1 MTIRNPTGVRLDLRH
16 TNEIKTWLS
25 SRLLPGGTPPSTPA
39 TPHNILSATHP
50 NTLPGAITR
59 GDLLYGNATP
69 LLARLPLGGIAG
81 SVVTRD
87 ATDVLWSAFALAGT
101 AAQTYT
107 FPAGSGGV
115 ATGAGTLT
123 VATGN
128 DATIVNHTHAIT
140 SSSNPGAAASIL
152 ASAATGYLQL
162 TGLGINSAPLAVGNV
177 VIQATQDASLSAEY
191 ITATADRNFSAA
203 TNWAGANW
211 LIPLSAALVDVTVSA
226 ANKTFTRVAGSFITD
241 GFQVGMSVTWTG
253 FAKIGTL
260 NNGTFV
266 ITTQTA
272 LVMTCA
278 AATLTDEVP
287 ADYVSVTA
295 TSPVFSHAVAGANA
309 ATLANVNLTAP
320 PVAGDIFQITITVV
334 TRTANTLT
342 VSIGGVAMAS
352 VIGKEAGTL
361 TAYVF
366 NIAVTGAGVLTVTPG
381 ATWLGWFDNISVKLV
396 APASSIL
403 TGKLAGGTTVL
414 ETRMPNSASLGV
426 GLGALQ
432 GSVQLYSNGFGYAA
446 LQYNTG
452 AYSNGFGGG
461 ALRYN
466 TGVGSSGF
474 GDAALYNNTGAY
486 SNGFGYAALQNNIGM
501 TSNGFGYFA
510 LQNNIGMSSNGFG
523 YAALRYNIGANSNG
537 FGHNVLY
544 ENTTGTGS
552 VAFGHNAGRG
562 YTDNNYCVFL
572 GYDTRTSIGTLTN
585 SIVIGANARGSK
597 SNQVTLGHTDVVETI
612 LRGSVLVGTITNVA
626 RNLYVATAN
635 AVTAAV
641 TYVSRRS
648 HTTSGVAAALF
659 GVGHEDELEDDAG
672 NPQVVSEQVTL
683 WAAATSGA
691 ESPLYRVTTY
701 PAGTAGPGYS
711 GHWTWAA
718 VDGTARTVI
727 PNGAGDVTGILEVLF
742 AIVESAGGI
751 AGGEIAV
758 NPGGVAVLY
767 FDGVDTL
774 TLSVA
779 ADGSATVQRT
789 AGAATFKVS
798 LWMTWI

>member
-1 MTIRNPTGVRLDLRH
+1 MTIRNPTGARLDLRH

-50 NTLPGAITR
+50 NTLPGAIIR

-69 LLARLPLGGIAG
+69 LLARLALGGIAG

-87 ATDVLWSAFALAGT
+87 AADVLWSGFALAGT

-140 SSSNPGAAASIL
+140 SSSNPGAAANIL

-191 ITATADRNFSAA
+191 ITAVADRNFSAA

-226 ANKTFTRVAGSFITD
+226 ANKTFTRVAGSFIAD

-320 PVAGDIFQITITVV
+320 PVAGDIFQITITAV

-342 VSIGGVAMAS
+342 VSIGGVAMAA
-352 VIGKEAGTL
+352 VIGKEVGTL

-366 NIAVTGAGVLTVTPG
+366 NIAATGAGVLTVTPG
-381 ATWLGWFDNISVKLV
+381 ATWLGWFDDISVKLV
-396 APASSIL
+396 IQASSIL
-403 TGKLAGGTTVL
+403 SGKLVGGTTVL
-414 ETRMPNSASLGV
+414 ETRMPNSTSLGV
-426 GLGALQ
+426 GIGALQ
-432 GSVQLYSNGFGYAA
+432 GSVQIE
-446 LQYNTG
+446 
-452 AYSNGFGGG
+452 
-461 ALRYN
+461 
-466 TGVGSSGF
+466 SSGF
-474 GDAALYNNTGAY
+474 G
-486 SNGFGYAALQNNIGM
+486 
-501 TSNGFGYFA
+501 
-510 LQNNIGMSSNGFG
+510 
-523 YAALRYNIGANSNG
+523 
-537 FGHNVLY
+537 
-544 ENTTGTGS
+544 
-552 VAFGHNAGRG
+552 
-562 YTDNNYCVFL
+562 
-572 GYDTRTSIGTLTN
+572 
-585 SIVIGANARGSK
+585 
-597 SNQVTLGHTDVVETI
+597 
-612 LRGSVLVGTITNVA
+612 
-626 RNLYVATAN
+626 
-635 AVTAAV
+635 
-641 TYVSRRS
+641 
-648 HTTSGVAAALF
+648 
-659 GVGHEDELEDDAG
+659 
-672 NPQVVSEQVTL
+672 
-683 WAAATSGA
+683 
-691 ESPLYRVTTY
+691 
-701 PAGTAGPGYS
+701 
-711 GHWTWAA
+711 
-718 VDGTARTVI
+718 
-727 PNGAGDVTGILEVLF
+727 
-742 AIVESAGGI
+742 
-751 AGGEIAV
+751 
-758 NPGGVAVLY
+758 
-767 FDGVDTL
+767 
-774 TLSVA
+774 
-779 ADGSATVQRT
+779 
-789 AGAATFKVS
+789 
-798 LWMTWI
+798 